1 MGNGNHGRDATC
13 PAENDSKRENATRSG
28 AGIFKSRTGGRYGG
42 TEVVLQVLCERVP
55 IHAGIFFLAGIRPCL
70 PGRLVKRIDQFA
82 MKISRHSLRR
92 YCL

>member
-1 MGNGNHGRDATC
+1 MESENHGRDATC
-13 PAENDSKRENATRSG
+13 PAENGSKREKAACSG
-28 AGIFKSRTGGRYGG
+28 SGIFESRAGGRHRG
-42 TEVVLQVLCERVP
+42 TEVILQVLCEKVP